1 MKRVV
6 VLSTGGTIASRP
18 GPEGRNIAGALPGA
32 ELMRQV
38 PGVEDIRVEARSLFQ
53 KASNALLPEDLQ
65 ALRAECQRLVDGGGV
80 DGIVVTHGTDTLEDT
95 AYFLECGVRARSVVL
110 VVTGSQRVPHAPGT
124 DAYTNLRDAIRTAA
138 SPLCRGLGVLVVFN
152 ETVHAAAFAR
162 KTSSFQ
168 LNGFESPGLGCLGF
182 VDGEEVRIYQ
192 QPRRQPLLQAPSGAL
207 PQVEIVSASLGAS
220 PLALRALVDARVPG
234 IVLEGTG
241 RGQVPPAW
249 VPEVE
254 RAARAG
260 ISVLVCSAALHGAVQ
275 PCYEY
280 PGSLHSLQE
289 AGALGVSGLSARKA
303 RMRLMLALACLDG
316 RGDRNAL
323 RPLFD
328 WGADRDA

>member
-1 MKRVV
+1 M
-6 VLSTGGTIASRP
+6 
-18 GPEGRNIAGALPGA
+18 
-32 ELMRQV
+32 
-38 PGVEDIRVEARSLFQ
+38 
-53 KASNALLPEDLQ
+53 
-65 ALRAECQRLVDGGGV
+65 
-80 DGIVVTHGTDTLEDT
+80 
-95 AYFLECGVRARSVVL
+95 

-124 DAYTNLRDAIRTAA
+124 DAYTNVRDAIGVAA
-138 SPLCRGLGVLVVFN
+138 SPQCRGLGVLVVFN
-152 ETVHAAAFAR
+152 ETVHAAAFVR

-182 VDGEEVRIYQ
+182 VDGEDVRIYQ
-192 QPRRQPLLQAPSGAL
+192 QPRRQPLLQAPSGTL
-207 PQVEIVSASLGAS
+207 PQFEIVSASLGAS

-241 RGQVPPAW
+241 RGQVPPSW
-249 VPEVE
+249 VPEAE

-303 RMRLMLALACLDG
+303 RMRLMLALACLG
-316 RGDRNAL
+316 GQCDRDAL